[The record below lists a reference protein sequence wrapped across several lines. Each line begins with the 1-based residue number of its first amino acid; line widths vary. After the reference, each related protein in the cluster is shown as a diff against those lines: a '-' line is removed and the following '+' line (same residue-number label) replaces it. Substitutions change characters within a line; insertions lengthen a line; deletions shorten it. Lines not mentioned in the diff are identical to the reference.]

1 MLNADNLRTVRK
13 FYRMS
18 QSQFATMLNVGQPYI
33 ALIENGSR
41 PLTNSLRERTMQ
53 ALELTPSKL
62 QSILD
67 LDAEFK
73 RKQAEIKI

>member
-1 MLNADNLRTVRK
+1 MLIADNLQTIRK

-18 QSQFATMLNVGQPYI
+18 QSQLATMLNVGQPYI

-67 LDAEFK
+67 LDAEYK
-73 RKQAEIKI
+73 RKQSEIKI